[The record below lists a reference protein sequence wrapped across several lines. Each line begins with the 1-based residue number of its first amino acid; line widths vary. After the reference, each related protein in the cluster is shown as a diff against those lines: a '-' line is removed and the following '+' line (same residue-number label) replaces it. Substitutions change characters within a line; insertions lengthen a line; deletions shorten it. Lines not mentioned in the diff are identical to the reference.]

1 MTHEEEACTGNL
13 REVLAFFLTVSV
25 SDEECSVDQGACKE
39 AIPSRAEP
47 KIKSAVK
54 ALSNLRKC

>member
-1 MTHEEEACTGNL
+1 MRKTACTENL
-13 REVLAFFLTVSV
+13 RKVLAFFLTVSV
-25 SDEECSVDQGACKE
+25 SNQDYSVDQGACKE

-54 ALSNLRKC
+54 ALSILRKC